1 MEAHEIKR
9 GLSLKSSL
17 VGKASNPSTSSRH
30 CMDRVAYL
38 TKFLPEIRF
47 GMKHDFPWLTG
58 TALGGGHGVGMF
70 SQT

>member
-1 MEAHEIKR
+1 
-9 GLSLKSSL
+9 
-17 VGKASNPSTSSRH
+17 
-30 CMDRVAYL
+30 MDRVAYL

-47 GMKHDFPWLTG
+47 GMKQDFPWLTG